1 MRAKSSTPDFWQN
14 QRKAREV
21 MSELA
26 RIERILETVER
37 LEREIGDSREILE
50 MFEDDP
56 GTQKELEN
64 NLGRAEKELA
74 ELEVSLVLSD
84 PNDTKTAILTIHP
97 GAGGVESCDWAEMLY
112 RMYMRFFERKGF
124 KANVLDLQV
133 GDVAG
138 IKDAIIEISG
148 DYAYGMLKGESGI
161 HRLVRVSPFDSAK
174 RRHTSF
180 VSVFVMPEVED
191 VEVTINPD
199 DLRIDTF
206 RAGGHGGQNVN
217 KLSTAVRI
225 THIPTGIVV
234 QCQNER
240 SQHQNKENAMKV
252 LRSRLYAHE
261 QEKMDKEREKLEN
274 QKTDIAWGHQIRSY
288 VLFPYQMIKDH
299 RTEHEQHNVEAVL
312 DGDIEDFL
320 NATLL
325 WQAHP
330 PTKPHNVTS

>member
-1 MRAKSSTPDFWQN
+1 
-14 QRKAREV
+14 

-26 RIERILETVER
+26 RVERILETVER
-37 LEREIGDSREILE
+37 LEREITDSREILV

-56 GTQKELEN
+56 AAQKELEK
-64 NLGRAEKELA
+64 NLEKAERELS

-84 PNDTKTAILTIHP
+84 PNDTKTAIMTIHP

-112 RMYMRFFERKGF
+112 RMYIRYFERKGF

-138 IKDAIIEISG
+138 IKDAIIEVSG

-261 QEKMDKEREKLEN
+261 QEKMNKEREKLEN

-312 DGDIEDFL
+312 DGDLEDFL

-325 WQAHP
+325 WQAHRP
-330 PTKPHNVTS
+330 

>member
-1 MRAKSSTPDFWQN
+1 
-14 QRKAREV
+14 

-26 RIERILETVER
+26 RVERILETVER
-37 LEREIGDSREILE
+37 LEREIADSREILD

-56 GTQKELEN
+56 GTRKELEN
-64 NLGRAEKELA
+64 NLGKAEKELA

-138 IKDAIIEISG
+138 IKDAIIEVSG
-148 DYAYGMLKGESGI
+148 DYAYGILKGESGI

-330 PTKPHNVTS
+330 